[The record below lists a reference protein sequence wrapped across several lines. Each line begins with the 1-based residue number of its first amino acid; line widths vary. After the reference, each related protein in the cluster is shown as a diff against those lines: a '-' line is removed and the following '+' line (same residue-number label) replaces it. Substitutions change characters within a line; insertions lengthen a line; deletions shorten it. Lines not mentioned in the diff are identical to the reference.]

1 MRNKLLVSCV
11 TVVVCGCHQPATE
24 IFPAIEPAMVWPAA
38 PERPRVKL
46 IGALAGSGDLNAA
59 RSGGEVF
66 KAALRGPRPPI
77 RFSGPHA
84 VAYHPQGKLAVADS
98 AGAAVHIANLHART
112 HVTSYGSKDH
122 RFAAPVGVAWVGD
135 RLFVCDA
142 QLHEIIEL
150 DVAGKVV
157 RRFGEDQLRRP
168 VGLAY
173 IPERNQLY
181 VVDGG
186 AHAIQIYDTAG
197 NRQGTLGSRGVG
209 PGEFNYPT
217 HIAFDGVDRLAVA
230 DTGNF
235 RVQLLDLDGR
245 SLGSVGRKGDA
256 AGDLALPKGV
266 AFDSDGHLYV
276 VDAQFENFQIFDR
289 QNRLLLSVGRE
300 GSALGRF
307 SLPAGLTIDEE
318 DRIWVADAAN
328 RRVQVF
334 QYLKEA
340 GQTRLSAVDGG
351 MDN

>member
-1 MRNKLLVSCV
+1 MRSKVVTCCV
-11 TVVVCGCHQPATE
+11 TVVACGCHQPATE
-24 IFPAIEPAMVWPAA
+24 MFPAIEPPMVWPAA

-46 IGALAGSGDLNAA
+46 IGALSGSGDLNAA
-59 RSGGEVF
+59 RSGGEIF

-84 VAYHPQGKLAVADS
+84 VSYNPTGKLAVADS
-98 AGAAVHIANLHART
+98 AGAAVHIVDLHART
-112 HVTSYGSKDH
+112 HVTSYGSEDH
-122 RFAAPVGVAWVGD
+122 RFAAPVGVAWIGN
-135 RLFVCDA
+135 RLFVSDA
-142 QLHEIIEL
+142 QLHEIVEL
-150 DVAGKVV
+150 DLAGTVV
-157 RRFGEDQLRRP
+157 RRFGTDELIRP

-173 IPERNQLY
+173 VPRRNQLY

-186 AHAIQIYDTAG
+186 AHALQVYDAAG
-197 NRQGTLGSRGVG
+197 NRQRTVGSRGVR

-217 HIAFDGVDRLAVA
+217 HIAFDGIDRLAVA

-245 SLGSVGRKGDA
+245 SLGTVGQKGDA

-289 QNRLLLSVGRE
+289 RNRLLLSVGRE
-300 GSALGRF
+300 GSQPGRF
-307 SLPAGLTIDEE
+307 SLPAGLTIDNE

-334 QYLKEA
+334 QYITEA
-340 GQTRLSAVDGG
+340 DHTRLTAVDGE
-351 MDN
+351 MDE